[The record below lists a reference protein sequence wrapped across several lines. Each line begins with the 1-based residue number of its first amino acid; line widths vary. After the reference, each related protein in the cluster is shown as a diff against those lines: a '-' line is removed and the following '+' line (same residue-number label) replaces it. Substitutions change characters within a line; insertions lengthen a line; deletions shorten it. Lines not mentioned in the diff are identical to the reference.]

1 MEEVVK
7 RTGVV
12 NCLHRIGQVLT
23 EMPESAEKAAIL
35 EIWLDQVESILRPD
49 LEQFETTISVSQS

>member
-23 EMPESAEKAAIL
+23 EMPESPEKMALL
-35 EIWLDQVESILRPD
+35 EVWLDQAEAILRPD
-49 LEQFETTISVSQS
+49 LEQFGTTISASPR